1 MDAGSISDAD
11 TAGVDVRTFAS
22 DKFNAVQD
30 LLDTNKLLIT
40 EINNNHEERSPESL
54 ARNVL
59 LIREFNSNIHKIIQL
74 YKELSESIE
83 QIPDTRPG
91 QHKSTEATT

>member
-1 MDAGSISDAD
+1 MDAGSVSDAD

-22 DKFNAVQD
+22 DKTNAVQD

-40 EINNNHEERSPESL
+40 EINNNHEERSAESL

-74 YKELSESIE
+74 YKELSASIE
-83 QIPDTRPG
+83 QITDTADPHAG
-91 QHKSTEATT
+91 DAA